1 MNGTS
6 PAVGVQ
12 FRCQVAPEEIPAFA
26 RRTEEFGYS
35 ELWLVEDCFFAGAV
49 GPAAAA
55 LAATE
60 SIKVGLGVLPAVLR
74 NPALTAMELTAL
86 VRMFPGRVLP
96 GFGHG
101 IASWMRQ
108 VGAFPESQL
117 AALGETVTAVRA
129 LLRGEEVT
137 TAGRHVRL
145 DRVRLEFP
153 PAVVPPVA
161 LGVRGEK
168 SLRLAGELADGTVL
182 ADLASPESVAR
193 AKRYID
199 EGRAAA
205 GRADEH
211 RITLYAPAGDEA
223 RVRADVAYDLRRF
236 GPSERLPGDLRE
248 EVAELVRVTPDDAAL
263 AAALPGAYLAQ
274 MALVTDGDPER
285 TADALRAL
293 RDAGADAVVLVPPI
307 DLDAADDVLT
317 HVADHVLPLL
327 VS

>member
-6 PAVGVQ
+6 PAVGVM
-12 FRCQVAPEEIPAFA
+12 FRCQAAPEEVPGFA
-26 RRTEEFGYS
+26 RRAEELGYA

-60 SIKVGLGVLPAVLR
+60 SIRVGLGVLPAVLR
-74 NPALTAMELTAL
+74 NPALAALELTAL
-86 VRMFPGRVLP
+86 ARMFPGRVLP

-129 LLRGEEVT
+129 LLAGEEVT
-137 TAGRHVRL
+137 TSGRHVHL
-145 DRVRLEFP
+145 DRVKLEFP
-153 PAVVPPVA
+153 PAVVPPIA
-161 LGVRGEK
+161 TGVRGER
-168 SLRLAGELADGTVL
+168 SLRLSGELADGTVL
-182 ADLASPESVAR
+182 SDLVSPGYVSW
-193 AKRYID
+193 AKRFID

-205 GRADEH
+205 GRDDAH

-223 RVRADVAYDLRRF
+223 SVRADIVADLRRF
-236 GPSERLPGDLRE
+236 DPSERLPGDLRA
-248 EVAELVRVTPDDAAL
+248 EVAGLARAMPDDAAL
-263 AAALPGAYLAQ
+263 AAALPAALVSEL
-274 MALVTDGDPER
+274 ALVTDDPDR
-285 TADALRAL
+285 AAADLRAV

-307 DLDAADDVLT
+307 DLDAADDQLT
-317 HVADHVLPLL
+317 RIADHVLPRLAG
-327 VS
+327 